1 MLLEGILAC
10 STPCRDYGT
19 TDLVYRKNF
28 AGDTETRDATREG
41 TLM

>member
-1 MLLEGILAC
+1 MLLEGILTR

-19 TDLVYRKNF
+19 TDLVYRNNSE
-28 AGDTETRDATREG
+28 GDTETRDATREG